1 MLHRRLLMAA
11 LPTLAA
17 GTAFAQSSVGQSP
30 VPSSATAPTLQAPAV
45 QAGQI
50 TNVVDT
56 LAALGGFNQF
66 LGYAQRAGAVETLRG
81 AGPFILL
88 APDDRAMNR
97 IPQSFLRQLA
107 PPQPT
112 GQQASQDQERLTAF
126 INSHIVESDLT
137 LSALMGR
144 SAQLRTRNGNIL
156 VVEAMPGQPVVV
168 EATMVGGQG
177 AGGITIEPRTRFVER
192 AEVRASNGAV
202 WPISIPIL
210 V

>member
-17 GTAFAQSSVGQSP
+17 GSALAQGQTS
-30 VPSSATAPTLQAPAV
+30 VPSTTTAPLSAPAI
-45 QAGQI
+45 QGGQI

-56 LAALGGFNQF
+56 LAAMGGFNQF

-88 APDDRAMNR
+88 APNDRAMNR

-112 GQQASQDQERLTAF
+112 GQQPAQDQERLTAF
-126 INSHIVESDLT
+126 INSHIVQSDLN
-137 LSALMGR
+137 LSTITGR
-144 SAQLRTRNGNIL
+144 TTQLRTRNGNVL

-177 AGGITIEPRTRFVER
+177 AGGITIEPRSRVVEM
-192 AEVRASNGAV
+192 AEVRASNGVV

>member
-1 MLHRRLLMAA
+1 MLHRRILLGA
-11 LPTLAA
+11 LPTLFA
-17 GTAFAQSSVGQSP
+17 GGALAQTVLPGG
-30 VPSSATAPTLQAPAV
+30 ANAPTAPAV
-45 QAGQI
+45 QGGQI

-56 LAALGGFNQF
+56 LAALGGYNQF

-112 GQQASQDQERLTAF
+112 GQQPAQDQERLIAF
-126 INSHIVESDLT
+126 INSHIVPSDLS
-137 LSALMGR
+137 LSAIMGR
-144 SAQLRTRNGNIL
+144 NTQLRTRNGNI
-156 VVEAMPGQPVVV
+156 VIVEAQPGTPVRVLD
-168 EATMVGGQG
+168 TMQGGQG
-177 AGGITIEPRTRFVER
+177 AGGISIETRDRVIHGG
-192 AEVRASNGAV
+192 EVRASNGVV
-202 WPISIPIL
+202 WPISIPVL

>member
-17 GTAFAQSSVGQSP
+17 GNALAQGQTSVPGTT
-30 VPSSATAPTLQAPAV
+30 TAPLSSPAI
-45 QAGQI
+45 QGGQI

-56 LAALGGFNQF
+56 LAAMGGFNQF

-88 APDDRAMNR
+88 APNDRAMNR

-112 GQQASQDQERLTAF
+112 GQQPAQDQERLTAF
-126 INSHIVESDLT
+126 INSHIVQSDLN
-137 LSALMGR
+137 LSTITGR
-144 SAQLRTRNGNIL
+144 TTQLRTRNGNVL

-177 AGGITIEPRTRFVER
+177 AGGITIEPRSRVVEM
-192 AEVRASNGAV
+192 AEVRASNGVV